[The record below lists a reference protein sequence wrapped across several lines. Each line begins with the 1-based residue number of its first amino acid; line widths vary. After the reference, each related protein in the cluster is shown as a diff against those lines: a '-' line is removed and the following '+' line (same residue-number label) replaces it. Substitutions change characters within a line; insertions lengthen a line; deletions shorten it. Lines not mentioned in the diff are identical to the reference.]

1 MSNKDLKAKALELKK
16 QGLSYQQIADE
27 LGVGKTTV
35 YNWIL
40 YAQDNSEN
48 NSDSVFSPDQ
58 EKLDELKRELA
69 ELRIEISEG
78 ANNGE
83 DVSHLLEFRRLE
95 MEHEYRM
102 EELESN
108 RRDNLFQQEIKV
120 LKRQNEQQQ
129 HNYERSLNEVQKLSD
144 LNSEMKSNLERL
156 QKHNSELEDEVF
168 MLEDSTTEHS
178 EDSEDVSFPQSFV
191 ESLKELLEEYLEFDG
206 ADCTLESIELINDQV
221 HELRSEIEGW
231 VKTNDFNIDGEGAMV
246 ILEKFNDDVEEA
258 LASFE
263 NEDADELTLVFDE
276 DWKEE
281 VEEWLSD
288 FL

>member
-281 VEEWLSD
+281 VELWLGDS
-288 FL
+288 